1 MKRFV
6 CILLAVCFSLFA
18 ALCSSCKKR
27 DESDES
33 ESAGGGSTEQQIK
46 KTDVKIVENGKT
58 DYKIVVPLNATAHIN
73 TAANEL
79 VAFVKEAT
87 GAELEVETDGE
98 SFSEEVKAISLG
110 KTTFFESSGLK
121 LTEKLG
127 ETGYVMKRMGN
138 ALLINAKDDNGVISA
153 VYDML
158 GYSLGL
164 EFYSYDEYTLDKTG
178 DMYLYDFDMEFVP
191 STDMRDIMMRSLTTQ
206 YRQRM
211 RLYTGSGL
219 GHWITFAHTVTGASS
234 AKSAGNDLY
243 GFLPWSVYGKEHED
257 WYDASHTQVC
267 YSNAEMRAEMVEQIK
282 KRIENNPDGK
292 YLMIGHEDNFDM
304 CECDKCKAERAL
316 YGGYS
321 GQELNFTNLVA
332 AEVDAW
338 LADNYP
344 DREIFYVFFAYQTS
358 QEPPVK
364 KKTEGDKEVAIKD
377 ENGKYVPY
385 YDNLKIRKNVMVMYC
400 PIDSDFSKGFSETE
414 NGTQYA
420 QLKGWSDLFSGQGLH
435 DNIIVW
441 GYSLAVYN
449 YFIPL
454 YNFGTYSE
462 HYRFYEE
469 CGVHYIDDQ
478 AYSSSGVPCFEAMQ
492 IYIQSKLMYDTSL
505 NYNALAY
512 DFIDH
517 YYGEAAGTFKEYFD
531 FFRAY
536 YEYLAETKQITGS
549 IWQEMGKEEYWP
561 TEVVE
566 KLFDYL
572 DKCLKDIEPLKETN
586 PDRWQLLNDRI
597 RRERLTPIYLAFTL
611 HMNELSKE
619 KQAEYLADMKYYT
632 KKYEILESKE
642 SARDI
647 DTLIETWEKQIGG

>member
-18 ALCSSCKKR
+18 VLCSACKKR
-27 DESDES
+27 GESGES

-243 GFLPWSVYGKEHED
+243 GFLPYSVYGKEHED

>member
-1 MKRFV
+1 MKKFI
-6 CILLAVCFSLFA
+6 CIILAVCLSLFA
-18 ALCSSCKKR
+18 MLCTGCGKR
-27 DESDES
+27 GESDES
-33 ESAGGGSTEQQIK
+33 GKTSVDEPTEVIE
-46 KTDVKIVENGKT
+46 KTDVKIVDGGKT
-58 DYKIVVPLNATAHIN
+58 DYKVIVPLNASAHIN
-73 TAANEL
+73 TAASEL
-79 VAFVKEAT
+79 VNFVKEAT
-87 GAELEVETDGE
+87 GAELKVETDGE
-98 SFSEEVKAISLG
+98 SFSEDVKVISLG
-110 KTTFFESSGLK
+110 KTAFFESSGLK
-121 LTEKLG
+121 LTDNLG
-127 ETGYVMKRMGN
+127 ETGYVLKRRGN

-164 EFYSYDEYTLDKTG
+164 EFYSYDEYTLNKSA
-178 DMYLYDFDMEFVP
+178 DMYLFDFDMEFVP
-191 STDMRDIMMRSLTTQ
+191 SVDMRDVMMRSLNSQ

-211 RLYTGSGL
+211 RLYSGAGL

-234 AKSAGNDLY
+234 AVANGNDLY
-243 GFLPWSVYGKEHED
+243 GLLPYSVYGEAHKD
-257 WYDASHTQVC
+257 WYDLSHTQVC
-267 YSNAEMRAEMVEQIK
+267 YSNAAMRAEMVEQIK
-282 KRIENNPDGK
+282 LRILKNPDGK
-292 YLMIGHEDNFDM
+292 YLMIGHEDNFNM
-304 CECDKCKAERAL
+304 CECDDCKAERDL
-316 YGGYS
+316 YGGYG

-332 AEVDAW
+332 QEVDAW

-344 DREIFYVFFAYQTS
+344 DRQIFYVFFAYQTS

-364 KKTEGDKEVAIKD
+364 KETVNGKEVAVKD
-377 ENGKYVPY
+377 ENGKYVPKY
-385 YDNLKIRKNVMVMYC
+385 ENLKIRKNVMVMYC

-414 NGTQYA
+414 NGTQYS
-420 QLKGWSDLFSGQGLH
+420 QLKGWSDLFSKQGLH

-454 YNFGTYSE
+454 NNFGTYSD

-492 IYIQSKLMYDTSL
+492 IYIQSKLMYNTSL
-505 NYNALAY
+505 NYNDLAY

-517 YYGEAAGTFKEYFD
+517 YYGEARETFKEYFD

-536 YEYLAETKQITGS
+536 YKYLAETQNITGS
-549 IWQEMGKEEYWP
+549 IWQEMGQEEYWP

-566 KLFDYL
+566 NLISYL
-572 DKCLKDIEPLKETN
+572 DKCLSDIEPLKAQN
-586 PDRWQLLNDRI
+586 PDRWQVLNDRI
-597 RRERLTPIYLAFTL
+597 RRERLTPIYLMFTL
-611 HMNELSKE
+611 HMNELTKE
-619 KQAEYLADMKYYT
+619 QQAEYLADMKYYT

>member
-6 CILLAVCFSLFA
+6 CILLVVCFSLFA

-27 DESDES
+27 DESGES

-87 GAELEVETDGE
+87 GAELEVGTDGE
-98 SFSEEVKAISLG
+98 SFSEDVKAISLG

-243 GFLPWSVYGKEHED
+243 GLLPYSVYGKEHED

-304 CECDKCKAERAL
+304 CECDNCKAERAL